1 MMANQSYNPTNAS
14 NASSAFGAP
23 SGFERTQL
31 KAVDKRKIKKFVK
44 EQGKQLHEKEENPMK
59 LEEGCVF
66 GVKSPAQQF
75 IAEQSNATK
84 FINEELKIDKID
96 FEVRIFYPKRFSGMR
111 RFYIGTHLDYIMSIC
126 KTKTWNSSGGK
137 ASMGFFTSH
146 DKKFV
151 FKSVK
156 KEEFEMF
163 QTFAPTYFDYMAKAF
178 FHDFPCCLAKIV
190 GAYEVIISCDS
201 NADFNSR
208 TYILVSE
215 NLNLGLKKEDEPN
228 IIRFDL
234 KGSENNRLVTPP
246 MGPDGRPERVVLLD
260 NNFLY
265 KMRARPV

>member
-1 MMANQSYNPTNAS
+1 
-14 NASSAFGAP
+14 
-23 SGFERTQL
+23 
-31 KAVDKRKIKKFVK
+31 
-44 EQGKQLHEKEENPMK
+44 
-59 LEEGCVF
+59 
-66 GVKSPAQQF
+66 
-75 IAEQSNATK
+75 
-84 FINEELKIDKID
+84 
-96 FEVRIFYPKRFSGMR
+96 
-111 RFYIGTHLDYIMSIC
+111 
-126 KTKTWNSSGGK
+126 
-137 ASMGFFTSH
+137 
-146 DKKFV
+146 
-151 FKSVK
+151 
-156 KEEFEMF
+156 
-163 QTFAPTYFDYMAKAF
+163 MAKAF